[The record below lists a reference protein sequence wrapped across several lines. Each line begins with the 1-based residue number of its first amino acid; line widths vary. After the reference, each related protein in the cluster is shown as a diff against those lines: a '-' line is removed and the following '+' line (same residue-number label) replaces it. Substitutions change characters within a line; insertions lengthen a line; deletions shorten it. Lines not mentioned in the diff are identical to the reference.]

1 MSRIVNYFRES
12 YEELST
18 KVTWPSWSIVQ
29 ESTVAVVIA
38 TVIITLCILLMDL
51 VSTRVLDL
59 IYEL

>member
-1 MSRIVNYFRES
+1 MSRIGNYFKES